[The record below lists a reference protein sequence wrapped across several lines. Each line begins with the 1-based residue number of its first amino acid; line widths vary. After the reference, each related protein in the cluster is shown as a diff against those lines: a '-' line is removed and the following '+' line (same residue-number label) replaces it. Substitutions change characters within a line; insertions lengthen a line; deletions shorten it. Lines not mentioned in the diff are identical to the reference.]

1 MASLWSEDEQNGKE
15 TLTELRRKLK
25 SQALQFKNEKLLL
38 EHKNELLRQEL
49 IESKEREINQ
59 AKLHESMFNKGK
71 SSNSEFPVY
80 SPESS

>member
-71 SSNSEFPVY
+71 SSNSKFPVS
-80 SPESS
+80 SPEPS